1 MIKIQIGH
9 LLTKLLKYLI
19 LMVKRQLGKSTSKCQ
34 STLEATEKVE
44 MEGGL
49 HMSFQYFGDLYQKN
63 GFSVKNFYKSQNFQ
77 FFY

>member
-1 MIKIQIGH
+1 
-9 LLTKLLKYLI
+9 
-19 LMVKRQLGKSTSKCQ
+19 
-34 STLEATEKVE
+34 VE
-44 MEGGL
+44 MEGGH